1 MVIRELF
8 HEVLEFKGHKIV
20 GEAPDGN
27 ECIEKLN
34 NSNSTPDFVIMD
46 HRMPIMNG
54 LSAMKKILDMMP
66 DIKLIFVSADET
78 IKNDVLAAGALMFIK
93 KPFDLETLYSSID
106 HLSD

>member
-1 MVIRELF
+1 MRELF
-8 HEVLEFKGHKIV
+8 YEVLEFKGHTII

-27 ECIEKLN
+27 ECIKKLN

-54 LSAMKKILDMMP
+54 VSTMKKILDEIP
-66 DIKLIFVSADET
+66 DMKFIFVSADDTAEEDAL
-78 IKNDVLAAGALMFIK
+78 NAGAVMFIK
-93 KPFDLETLYSSID
+93 KPFDLQALYSSID